1 MQELKADDKAYY
13 FKYLAKNIMD
23 KLLTLR
29 YKGSRDYLHGSDFF
43 NALMDINEEI
53 TGHSDSFVD
62 RLTFRHYARK
72 MCEITNTKPNDPDKV
87 VGQVRYTV
95 PDDKSHIK
103 FWLVETD
110 NSVADRYPFDETI
123 ILDEINLDQEK
134 RSAVLAQ
141 RSVYTSIEDVIVLT
155 KHLNYAISPITNG
168 NWLFGQIDLTEPLTD
183 YYQSLEIQM
192 KNLIEGKF
200 SVNDILIDDRQIGT
214 IRFIM
219 GTP

>member
-1 MQELKADDKAYY
+1 
-13 FKYLAKNIMD
+13 MD

-43 NALMDINEEI
+43 NVLMDIKEEI
-53 TGHSDSFVD
+53 TGYSGSFVD

-72 MCEITNTKPNDPDKV
+72 MCEITNTQPNDSNNV

-95 PDDKSHIK
+95 PHDKSHIK

-110 NSVADRYPFDETI
+110 KPVTDRYPFDETV

-141 RSVYTSIEDVIVLT
+141 RSVYTPIEDVIVLT
-155 KHLNYAISPITNG
+155 KHLNYAISPISSG
-168 NWLFGQIDLTEPLTD
+168 NWLFGQMDLTEPLTEH
-183 YYQSLEIQM
+183 YQSLEIQM
-192 KNLIEGKF
+192 KNLIEEKF
-200 SVNDILIDDRQIGT
+200 SVSDILIDGRQIGT

-219 GTP
+219 GAP